1 MVKFCPKC
9 GCETER
15 HAGGDCKPCSNA
27 LSAAWRARNPDKA
40 KANDAA
46 WRAKNADRK
55 KAMDAAYRVANLD
68 KVKERKAAWYAKNRD
83 RMNAKSAAY
92 YSANADK
99 VKAVNANYRNN
110 NPGKVKACKDAW
122 YAANPERV
130 KSNKAAWL
138 SDNPEA
144 VRIHS
149 QNRRARVRAADGQIS
164 VDLTAKLFKL
174 QKGKCPCCQKPLGKR
189 FHLDHIL
196 PLKLG
201 GSNTDGNMQLLRP
214 KCNLS
219 QEGLLPLYTSKR
231 VDDFI

>member
-9 GCETER
+9 GGETER

-46 WRAKNADRK
+46 WRAKNIDKK
-55 KAMDAAYRVANLD
+55 KAMDAAYVAANPD
-68 KVKERKAAWYAKNRD
+68 KVRAKKAAWYVKNRD
-83 RMNAKSAAY
+83 RMSAKSAAY
-92 YSANADK
+92 YSANAAK
-99 VKAVNANYRNN
+99 VKAVSASYRSK
-110 NPGKVKACKDAW
+110 NPSKVKACKTAW
-122 YAANPERV
+122 NAANPERV
-130 KSNKAAWL
+130 KNNRAAWL
-138 SDNPEA
+138 AENPAA
-144 VRIHS
+144 VRIYS

-174 QKGKCPCCQKPLGKR
+174 QKGKCPCCQKPLGKSY
-189 FHLDHIL
+189 HLDHIL

-214 KCNLS
+214 KCNLQKNAIHPVDFMQS
-219 QEGLLPLYTSKR
+219 RGMLL
-231 VDDFI
+231 